1 MIQIFKALGLASLVC
16 LALMFLVF
24 ISPDTDD
31 D

>member
-1 MIQIFKALGLASLVC
+1 MIQFFKALGMVSLVC

-24 ISPDTDD
+24 ISSDTDD